1 MLLTQNFPP
10 KLIIFLIRLPKLNI
24 TEINEYGDKLSE
36 KELYISLMS
45 MQNNNS
51 PANDGL
57 TKKEFFVTL
66 REDIKDVVQQ
76 NLKRN

>member
-57 TKKEFFVTL
+57 TKKEFSVTL